1 MKGALERCSDTA
13 QAATTDMAA
22 DIFTNALDRLKV
34 QKCAKMLGL
43 GTIQDSG
50 DMH

>member
-1 MKGALERCSDTA
+1 MVPSKPIYKHVTWW
-13 QAATTDMAA
+13 DMAA
-22 DIFTNALDRLKV
+22 DIFTKALDRLKV